1 MDVLAQ
7 GGMGTIYRALDRELD
22 REVAIKI
29 VTLPELAPE
38 DAERL
43 RIEARILARLEH
55 PGIVPVHDL
64 GKLPDGRDFA
74 VMKLVRGRSLAQ
86 VAGGGSGADH
96 GSGGVH
102 GPDLPLRERLR
113 IVEQLGHTLAFAH
126 ARGVFH
132 RDLKPENVMIG
143 EFGETLLMD
152 WGVASVEGVAE
163 ADGTVFGTPGYMA
176 PEQAAGDLDR
186 IDARTDVF
194 GLGGIL
200 VFLLSGAAPFA
211 ARTPEE
217 ARELYASRSADPCA
231 GLPRS
236 IPKPLK
242 AICAR
247 ALAPDPADR
256 YPTALEFSRDIARYE
271 SQEPVSAYREGV
283 FERVGRLVMRYRTPL
298 ILIATY
304 LALRLFLIF
313 RGR

>member
-1 MDVLAQ
+1 
-7 GGMGTIYRALDRELD
+7 
-22 REVAIKI
+22 
-29 VTLPELAPE
+29 
-38 DAERL
+38 
-43 RIEARILARLEH
+43 
-55 PGIVPVHDL
+55 
-64 GKLPDGRDFA
+64 
-74 VMKLVRGRSLAQ
+74 
-86 VAGGGSGADH
+86 
-96 GSGGVH
+96 
-102 GPDLPLRERLR
+102 
-113 IVEQLGHTLAFAH
+113 
-126 ARGVFH
+126 
-132 RDLKPENVMIG
+132 
-143 EFGETLLMD
+143 
-152 WGVASVEGVAE
+152 
-163 ADGTVFGTPGYMA
+163 MA

-200 VFLLSGAAPFA
+200 VFLLSGTAPFV
-211 ARTPEE
+211 ARTAAE
-217 ARELYASRSADPCA
+217 ARELFNLRSDPCA

>member
-64 GKLPDGRDFA
+64 GKLTDGRDFA
-74 VMKLVRGRSLAQ
+74 VMKLVRGRSLDQ
-86 VAGGGSGADH
+86 VAGGAEHGGGAVGDH
-96 GSGGVH
+96 S
-102 GPDLPLRERLR
+102 PALPLRERLR

-152 WGVASVEGVAE
+152 WGVASIEGVAE
-163 ADGTVFGTPGYMA
+163 TEGTVFGTPGYMA

-211 ARTPEE
+211 ARTPAE
-217 ARELYASRSADPCA
+217 ARELFASRSADPCA

-256 YPTALEFSRDIARYE
+256 YASALEFSRDIARYE
-271 SQEPVSAYREGV
+271 SQEPVSAYREGL
-283 FERVGRLVMRYRTPL
+283 FERLGRLVMRYRTPL
-298 ILIATY
+298 ILIVTY